1 MSRLGKLPIILPAGV
16 TVAFENNTLTV
27 KGPKGE
33 LKREVKKPVVLTINE
48 KEIVVSVE
56 DSADQKQRA
65 FWGLF
70 RGLINNM
77 VVGVSVGFIKKLEIN
92 GVGYRANVAGKVLN
106 LSLGYSHP
114 IVFNLP
120 EGITATVEGNVIAI
134 SGIDNELIGNIAY
147 KIRKFRKPEPYKGK
161 GVKYE
166 TEVIRRKAGKSAA
179 KGK

>member
-1 MSRLGKLPIILPAGV
+1 MSRIGKLPVQFASDITVSANGNVITFAKGKNSVDLDTKGN
-16 TVAFENNTLTV
+16 VAFDIDGNVVTFATLSDARTH
-27 KGPKGE
+27 
-33 LKREVKKPVVLTINE
+33 
-48 KEIVVSVE
+48 
-56 DSADQKQRA
+56 RA
-65 FWGLF
+65 FWGTYRALAANIVT
-70 RGLINNM
+70 GLTT
-77 VVGVSVGFIKKLEIN
+77 GYTKALEIN

>member
-1 MSRLGKLPIILPAGV
+1 
-16 TVAFENNTLTV
+16 
-27 KGPKGE
+27 
-33 LKREVKKPVVLTINE
+33 
-48 KEIVVSVE
+48 
-56 DSADQKQRA
+56 
-65 FWGLF
+65 
-70 RGLINNM
+70 M